1 MSFQPD
7 ASHARPRL
15 GRPREFDMDQALDSA
30 LLVFRERGYSAAS
43 LAELGAAMELT
54 AGSIYKA
61 FSDKRALFLAA
72 FDRYTE
78 LRGTQ
83 LRRALDAEVH
93 GYAKLAALLRF
104 YAEASHGAEGRR
116 GCLVAGSAAELATFD
131 TDMKHR
137 VTSALDRLEDTLRAL
152 LRTGQDDGSVSS
164 DLDVEAAARTMLAV
178 LQGFRILGK
187 TGRTRTE
194 MIAAADQALRMLR

>member
-1 MSFQPD
+1 MSFQSN
-7 ASHARPRL
+7 ASPARPGP
-15 GRPREFDMDQALDSA
+15 GRPREFDMARALDSA
-30 LLVFRERGYSAAS
+30 LLVFRERGYNAAS

-83 LRRALDAEVH
+83 LRRALDAEPH

-116 GCLVAGSAAELATFD
+116 GCLVAGSAVELATFD
-131 TDMKHR
+131 TDMRKR
-137 VTSALDRLEDTLRAL
+137 VTSALDRLEETLREL
-152 LRTGQDDGSVSS
+152 LRTGQDDGSVSN
-164 DLDVEAAARTMLAV
+164 DLDVEAAARTLMAV

-187 TGRTRTE
+187 TGRSRSQ

>member
-1 MSFQPD
+1 
-7 ASHARPRL
+7 
-15 GRPREFDMDQALDSA
+15 LDSA
-30 LLVFRERGYSAAS
+30 LLVFRERGYNAAS

-61 FSDKRALFLAA
+61 FSDKRTLFLAA

-83 LRRALDAEVH
+83 LRRALDAQAD
-93 GYAKLAALLRF
+93 GYAKLAALLSF

-131 TDMKHR
+131 TDMRKR
-137 VTSALDRLEDTLRAL
+137 VTSALDRLEETLREL
-152 LRTGQDDGSVSS
+152 LRTGQGDGSVSS
-164 DLDVEAAARTMLAV
+164 DLDVEAAARTLLAV

-187 TGRTRTE
+187 TGRSRTQ